1 MKNILFLFFF
11 FFPILLIG
19 QNGSSYSNS
28 ARSIAMGNTGINFSD
43 VNSLFTNQAGLATL
57 DHTAFLVSAERKFAL
72 ADLNNLSAGLALPTS
87 SGTFGLSVNYFGFE
101 QYNETKVGL
110 AYGRKLMD
118 KLSIGVQF
126 DVLNTRIPEYGSKNL
141 LTFEIG
147 LQSELSKQLTLG
159 FHLFNP
165 VKLEIAEDE
174 FLPSVIQAGIT
185 YTPSKKV
192 LVNLELEKDIDY
204 PFTVK
209 LGIEYEMV
217 DNFFLRL
224 GANTEPTNFSFGL
237 GYQLKNRLRLD
248 FASIYHQELGFTPAI
263 SFGYDLR
270 KK

>member
-1 MKNILFLFFF
+1 MKNVLFLFL
-11 FFPILLIG
+11 ILLPFLAIG

-28 ARSIAMGNTGINFSD
+28 ARSIGMGNTGINFSD
-43 VNSLFTNQAGLATL
+43 INSLFTNQAGLATL
-57 DHTAFLVSAERKFAL
+57 ENTSFLVSAERRFAL
-72 ADLNNLSAGLALPTS
+72 ADLNNLSAGFALPTN
-87 SGTFGLSVNYFGFE
+87 SGTFGISVNYFGFE

-126 DVLNTRIPEYGSKNL
+126 DVLNTRIPEYGSQNL
-141 LTFEIG
+141 FTFEVG

-165 VKLEIAEDE
+165 VKLEIAEE
-174 FLPSVIQAGIT
+174 EYLPTIIQAGVT

-192 LVNLELEKDIDY
+192 LVNLELEKDIDF

-217 DNFFLRL
+217 ESFYLRI
-224 GANTEPTNFSFGL
+224 GASTDPTLLSFGL
-237 GYQLKNRLRLD
+237 GYQLKDQLRLD
-248 FASIYHQELGFTPAI
+248 FASSYHQELGFTPAI
-263 SFGYDLR
+263 SLGYDLR